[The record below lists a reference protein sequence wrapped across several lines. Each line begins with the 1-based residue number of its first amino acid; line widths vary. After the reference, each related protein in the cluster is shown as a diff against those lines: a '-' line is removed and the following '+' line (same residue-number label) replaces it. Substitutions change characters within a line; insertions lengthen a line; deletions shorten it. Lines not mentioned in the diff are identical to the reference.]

1 MPEKIV
7 FYQDEPKILKDNCEI
22 IETYDFGENL
32 ASAAYVKY
40 DDQHESKLQADDRII
55 GIEDN
60 ITATLRYEPDFISEE
75 PTDVATIEDVR
86 QLHNIPQSAAS
97 GEQQT
102 VVIMDSGVDTS
113 HSVFEDT
120 SVTQIDVTKTGGS
133 DDAVGHGTAVAG
145 QVTRLAP
152 AADLIALRIFGSGGK
167 TKMNIILRA
176 YEWLHKNH
184 EQYNV
189 VNMSWGSQKRS
200 KRLDRIHR
208 KLIEK
213 GVRDVV
219 AAGNTGAKSGSP
231 ATAKGAFSIGACTK
245 DGKMAEFSSYNPNG
259 DNPDVTAIGKDNRL
273 AQATGT
279 NMGKPLDGQWVKASG
294 TSFAAPEVSGMVA
307 KYIDTKDDWSPKS
320 ILTMFEKAARD
331 IEGQPKDGAG
341 IADYQAAVD
350 EGTSDPPEQETDHIL

>member
-1 MPEKIV
+1 MQYNTE
-7 FYQDEPKILKDNCEI
+7 Y
-22 IETYDFGENL
+22 
-32 ASAAYVKY
+32 
-40 DDQHESKLQADDRII
+40 ESKLQADEQII

-75 PTDVATIEDVR
+75 PADVATIEDVR
-86 QLHNIPQSAAS
+86 RLHNIPQLAAP

-102 VVIMDSGVDTS
+102 VVIMDSGIDTS
-113 HSVFEDT
+113 HPVFAET

-152 AADLIALRIFGSGGK
+152 AADLISLRIFGSEGRI
-167 TKMNIILRA
+167 KMNIILRA

-184 EQYNV
+184 DQYNV
-189 VNMSWGSQKRS
+189 VNMSWGNQKRS
-200 KRLDRIHR
+200 KRLDRIHT

-245 DGKMAEFSSYNPNG
+245 DGKMAEFSSYTPNG

-279 NMGKPLDGQWVKASG
+279 NMGKSLDGQWVKASG
-294 TSFAAPEVSGMVA
+294 TSFAAPEVSGRIA
-307 KYIDTKDDWSPKS
+307 KYIDIKGD
-320 ILTMFEKAARD
+320 
-331 IEGQPKDGAG
+331 
-341 IADYQAAVD
+341 
-350 EGTSDPPEQETDHIL
+350 

>member
-1 MPEKIV
+1 MPEKII
-7 FYQDEPKILKDNCEI
+7 FYTDEPKTVEANCEI
-22 IETYDFGENL
+22 IETYDFGRNS

-40 DDQHESKLQADDRII
+40 DEQNEAELHAEKQIV

-60 ITATLRYEPDFISEE
+60 ISASLRYEPDFISEE

-86 QLHNIPQSAAS
+86 RLHNISESAAP

-102 VVIMDSGVDTS
+102 VVVMDSGIDTS
-113 HSVFEDT
+113 HPVFEGT
-120 SVTQIDVTKTGGS
+120 AVTQVDVTETGGS

-145 QVTRLAP
+145 QVIRLAP
-152 AADLIALRIFGSGGK
+152 ASDLISLRIFGSEGK

-184 EQYNV
+184 DRYNV
-189 VNMSWGSQKRS
+189 VNMSWGAQKQS
-200 KRLDRIHR
+200 EKLDQIHS

-219 AAGNTGAKSGSP
+219 AAGNSGAKSGSP

-259 DNPDVTAIGKDNRL
+259 DNPDVSAIGKDNRL
-273 AQATGT
+273 AQANET
-279 NMGKPLDGQWVKASG
+279 NMGKQLDGQWVKASG
-294 TSFAAPEVSGMVA
+294 TSFAAPEVAGMVA
-307 KYIDTKDDWSPKS
+307 KYIDTKDDWSPDGVLES
-320 ILTMFEKAARD
+320 FESGARD

-341 IADYQAAVD
+341 IVDYQATVD
-350 EGTSDPPEQETDHIL
+350 ETIPDPSTDVY

>member
-1 MPEKIV
+1 MPEKII
-7 FYQDEPKILKDNCEI
+7 FYEDEPKTVETNCEI
-22 IETYDFGENL
+22 IETYDFGEGIT
-32 ASAAYVKY
+32 SAAYVKY
-40 DDQHESKLQADDRII
+40 DEKHQSKLQADKQIV

-60 ITATLRYEPDFISEE
+60 ISATLRYEPDFISEE

-86 QLHNIPQSAAS
+86 KLHDIPESAAP

-102 VVIMDSGVDTS
+102 VTIMDSGIDTS
-113 HSVFEDT
+113 HPVFEDT
-120 SVTQIDVTKTGGS
+120 AVTQVDVTETGGS

-152 AADLIALRIFGSGGK
+152 AADLIALRIFGSEGK

-184 EQYNV
+184 DRYNV
-189 VNMSWGSQKRS
+189 VNMSWGAQKQS
-200 KRLDRIHR
+200 KQLDQIHS

-219 AAGNTGAKSGSP
+219 AAGNSGAKSGSP

-259 DNPDVTAIGKDNRL
+259 DNPDVSAIGKDNRL
-273 AQATGT
+273 AQASGT
-279 NMGKPLDGQWVKASG
+279 NMGKQLDGRWVKASG
-294 TSFAAPEVSGMVA
+294 TSFAAPEVAGMVA
-307 KYIDTKDDWSPKS
+307 KYIDTKDDWSPKGVLES
-320 ILTMFEKAARD
+320 FESGARD
-331 IEGQPKDGAG
+331 IEDQPKDGAG
-341 IADYQAAVD
+341 IVDYQATVGKETAD
-350 EGTSDPPEQETDHIL
+350 TSEQEVDKVL

>member
-1 MPEKIV
+1 MQYNTE
-7 FYQDEPKILKDNCEI
+7 Y
-22 IETYDFGENL
+22 
-32 ASAAYVKY
+32 
-40 DDQHESKLQADDRII
+40 ESKLQADEQII

-75 PTDVATIEDVR
+75 PADVATIEDVR
-86 QLHNIPQSAAS
+86 RLHNIPQLAAP

-102 VVIMDSGVDTS
+102 VVIMDSGIDTS
-113 HSVFEDT
+113 HPVFAET

-152 AADLIALRIFGSGGK
+152 AADLISLRIFGSEGRI
-167 TKMNIILRA
+167 KMNIILRA

-184 EQYNV
+184 DQYNV
-189 VNMSWGSQKRS
+189 VNMSWGNQKRS
-200 KRLDRIHR
+200 KRLDRIHT

-245 DGKMAEFSSYNPNG
+245 DGKMAEFSSYTPNG

-279 NMGKPLDGQWVKASG
+279 NMGKSLDGQWVKASG
-294 TSFAAPEVSGMVA
+294 TSFAAPEVSGMIA
-307 KYIDTKDDWSPKS
+307 KYIDIKGD
-320 ILTMFEKAARD
+320 
-331 IEGQPKDGAG
+331 
-341 IADYQAAVD
+341 
-350 EGTSDPPEQETDHIL
+350 

>member
-1 MPEKIV
+1 MPEKII
-7 FYQDEPKILKDNCEI
+7 FYEDEPKTVKTNCEI
-22 IETYDFGENL
+22 IETYDFGECIT
-32 ASAAYVKY
+32 SAAYVEFDEK
-40 DDQHESKLQADDRII
+40 HESKLQADEQIV

-60 ITATLRYEPDFISEE
+60 ISATLRYEPDFISEE

-86 QLHNIPQSAAS
+86 KLHNIPESAAP

-102 VVIMDSGVDTS
+102 ITIMDSGIDTS
-113 HSVFEDT
+113 HPVFEDT
-120 SVTQIDVTKTGGS
+120 AVTQVDVTETGGS

-152 AADLIALRIFGSGGK
+152 AADLIALRIFGSEGK

-184 EQYNV
+184 DRYNV
-189 VNMSWGSQKRS
+189 VNMSWGAQKQS
-200 KRLDRIHR
+200 KQLDQIHS

-219 AAGNTGAKSGSP
+219 AAGNSGAKSGSP

-273 AQATGT
+273 AQASGT
-279 NMGKPLDGQWVKASG
+279 NMGKQLDGRWVKASG
-294 TSFAAPEVSGMVA
+294 TSFASPEVAGMVA
-307 KYIDTKDDWSPKS
+307 KYIDTKDDWSPKGVLES
-320 ILTMFEKAARD
+320 FESGARD
-331 IEGQPKDGAG
+331 IEDQPKDGAG
-341 IADYQAAVD
+341 IVDYQATVGKETAD
-350 EGTSDPPEQETDHIL
+350 TSEQEVDKVL